1 MWSAAKVSDVAHRS
15 AALRGA
21 AMTET
26 GASKAIVKSEFF
38 SRTDFSETIQEDLPA
53 NSAYR

>member
-1 MWSAAKVSDVAHRS
+1 
-15 AALRGA
+15 
-21 AMTET
+21 MTET